1 MAPSQTNP
9 SQSTV
14 PAREAYLVL
23 REIRCALAA
32 LSSVHDLARWSQ
44 DYADGSDGADDAR
57 ALGRMVGHID
67 RHNGDAMER
76 LAMAEH
82 RLGRAIG
89 PENVTDWDAQ
99 ARIASGATDAR
110 SYF

>member
-1 MAPSQTNP
+1 MET
-9 SQSTV
+9 QSTPVV
-14 PAREAYLVL
+14 PAEQAYLVL
-23 REIRCALAA
+23 REVRRALAA
-32 LSSVHDLARWSQ
+32 LSSVHDLVRWSREI
-44 DYADGSDGADDAR
+44 ADDLDSDDAR

-67 RHNGDAMER
+67 GHNGDAMER

-89 PENVTDWDAQ
+89 PENVTDWDVQ

>member
-1 MAPSQTNP
+1 MHTFHLCTPA
-9 SQSTV
+9 V
-14 PAREAYLVL
+14 PAEQAYLVL
-23 REIRCALAA
+23 REVRRALDA
-32 LSSVHDLARWSQ
+32 LSSIQDLTRWSR
-44 DYADGSDGADDAR
+44 DYADGADGADDAR

-76 LAMAEH
+76 LETAAH
-82 RLGRAIG
+82 RLGRVIG
-89 PENVTDWDAQ
+89 PENVTDWDEQ